1 MKKKKLTSKNN
12 MSAKKKAITRSYF
25 DQMCSWRDYPISERT
40 VNKLRED
47 IINEARNNESIIT
60 FKQLICGMGIPSTTL
75 YELTQKYEK
84 LKEDIQVAKDIIGVR
99 REIGALNREFS
110 EKIVMRSAHFYDKDW
125 ESIDRYHASLGNELE
140 GKAETKIIVIDKL
153 VEGE

>member
-1 MKKKKLTSKNN
+1 MLF
-12 MSAKKKAITRSYF
+12 RS
-25 DQMCSWRDYPISERT
+25 
-40 VNKLRED
+40 
-47 IINEARNNESIIT
+47 ARNNESIIT